1 MATKQD
7 FTETEWATLQKGITG
22 SGMLVSLSDRDF
34 TDSFGEAGA
43 MGKYLSGQ
51 QLTGA
56 TDLIRELAKVR
67 GTGFGLTTPPDRL
80 RNETIAAVTASV
92 ELLGTKSP
100 DDVEPYRAPRPGPGG
115 RRRGRE
121 VGHVGHR
128 DRGDR
133 ADQGGAGR
141 GLNGAPRVSPPRRRA
156 RTVRPSGLR
165 PHRPPPATSAAA
177 R

>member
-92 ELLGTKSP
+92 ELLGTNSP
-100 DDVEPYRAPRPGPGG
+100 DDVEPYRALVLGLAAA
-115 RRRGRE
+115 
-121 VGHVGHR
+121 V
-128 DRGDR
+128 
-133 ADQGGAGR
+133 ADAK
-141 GLNGAPRVSPPRRRA
+141 
-156 RTVRPSGLR
+156 SG
-165 PHRPPPATSAAA
+165 TSAIETAA
-177 R
+177 IEQIKAALGAA

>member
-100 DDVEPYRAPRPGPGG
+100 DDVEPYRALVLGLASA
-115 RRRGRE
+115 
-121 VGHVGHR
+121 V
-128 DRGDR
+128 
-133 ADQGGAGR
+133 ADAKSGTSAVETAAIEQIKAALGAG
-141 GLNGAPRVSPPRRRA
+141 
-156 RTVRPSGLR
+156 
-165 PHRPPPATSAAA
+165 
-177 R
+177 

>member
-92 ELLGTKSP
+92 ELLKAKSP
-100 DDVEPYRAPRPGPGG
+100 DDVEPYRALVLGL
-115 RRRGRE
+115 
-121 VGHVGHR
+121 
-128 DRGDR
+128 
-133 ADQGGAGR
+133 ADAVAQAK
-141 GLNGAPRVSPPRRRA
+141 
-156 RTVRPSGLR
+156 SG
-165 PHRPPPATSAAA
+165 TSAVETAA
-177 R
+177 IDQIREALGAA

>member
-100 DDVEPYRAPRPGPGG
+100 DDVEPYRGLVLGLATA
-115 RRRGRE
+115 
-121 VGHVGHR
+121 V
-128 DRGDR
+128 
-133 ADQGGAGR
+133 ADAK
-141 GLNGAPRVSPPRRRA
+141 
-156 RTVRPSGLR
+156 SG
-165 PHRPPPATSAAA
+165 TSAIETAA
-177 R
+177 IEQIKAALGAA

>member
-7 FTETEWATLQKGITG
+7 FSETEWATLQKGITG

-92 ELLGTKSP
+92 ELLKAKSP
-100 DDVEPYRAPRPGPGG
+100 DDVEPYRALVLGL
-115 RRRGRE
+115 
-121 VGHVGHR
+121 
-128 DRGDR
+128 
-133 ADQGGAGR
+133 ADAVAQAK
-141 GLNGAPRVSPPRRRA
+141 
-156 RTVRPSGLR
+156 SG
-165 PHRPPPATSAAA
+165 TSAVETAA
-177 R
+177 IDQIREALGAA

>member
-7 FTETEWATLQKGITG
+7 FSETEWATLQKGITG

-92 ELLGTKSP
+92 ELLATKSP
-100 DDVEPYRAPRPGPGG
+100 DDVEPYR
-115 RRRGRE
+115 
-121 VGHVGHR
+121 
-128 DRGDR
+128 
-133 ADQGGAGR
+133 
-141 GLNGAPRVSPPRRRA
+141 GLVL
-156 RTVRPSGLR
+156 GL
-165 PHRPPPATSAAA
+165 AAA
-177 R
+177 VADAKSGTSSIETAAIEQIKAALGAS